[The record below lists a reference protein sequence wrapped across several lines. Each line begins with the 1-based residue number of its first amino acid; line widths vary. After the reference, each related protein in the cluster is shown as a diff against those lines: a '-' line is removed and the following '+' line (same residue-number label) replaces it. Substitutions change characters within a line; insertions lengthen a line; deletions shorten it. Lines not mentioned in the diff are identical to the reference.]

1 MKKLLSGVLSLCMT
15 ATVAVPFV
23 SAETTMCYN
32 DYVKDCVNFCK
43 YQVRYNYDVNGTKF
57 THEYRVFDK
66 EEIEKLDVI
75 PGYTSCEV
83 EEYTHENAP
92 FEIPEKMAET
102 YKKTVTEAFNTLSY
116 YVCIYFFDKDGNE
129 VYETHA
135 YTIEDAQKIVD
146 EYDGEYATY
155 DIQPYLLGV
164 KPINANSKT
173 EPCDTLSGSGYKE
186 VSLEYVNEAGSV
198 LSFVN
203 YGLINKNVCKD
214 IMESTTSENENCTG
228 YRIALYDDIDAYQSA
243 YKVLMNDNS
252 VQAPYEGEY
261 LLGDITGEGIVDLT
275 DLTYLSLYLL
285 KDRDFDEREYASAD
299 IQTDGE
305 VNIADLAAFKEAITP
320 KPVG

>member
-43 YQVRYNYDVNGTKF
+43 YQVRYNYEVDGTKF
-57 THEYRVFDK
+57 THEYRIFDMD
-66 EEIEKLDVI
+66 EIEKLNVI
-75 PGYTSCEV
+75 PGYVSYDV
-83 EEYTHENAP
+83 EEYTYENAP
-92 FEIPEKMAET
+92 FVIPADMAET
-102 YKKTVTEAFNTLSY
+102 YKQTVKEAFNKPQGTV
-116 YVCIYFFDKDGNE
+116 VCVFFYDKDGKKVHQANTYSMDE
-129 VYETHA
+129 A
-135 YTIEDAQKIVD
+135 LKAIE
-146 EYDGEYATY
+146 EYDGEYETY
-155 DIQPYLLGV
+155 KIDEFGLGLKPNSAYINPY
-164 KPINANSKT
+164 
-173 EPCDTLSGSGYKE
+173 DTLSGAGYKE
-186 VSLEYVNEAGSV
+186 VALEYLNETGSV
-198 LSFVN
+198 LSFFD
-203 YGLINKNVCKD
+203 YISINGRICRD

-228 YRIALYDDIDAYQSA
+228 YRIALYDDLFAYQSA
-243 YKVLMNDNS
+243 YATLMNDNS

-305 VNIADLAAFKEAITP
+305 VNIADLAAFKEAVTP